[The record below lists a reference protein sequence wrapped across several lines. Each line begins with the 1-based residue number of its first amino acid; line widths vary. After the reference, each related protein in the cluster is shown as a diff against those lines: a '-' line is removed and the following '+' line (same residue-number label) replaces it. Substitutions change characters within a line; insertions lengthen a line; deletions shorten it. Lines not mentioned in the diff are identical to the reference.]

1 MACLHKAN
9 ILLPAKEIDRKK
21 WAVIACDQFT
31 SQPEYWKQVEDY
43 VGGEPSTLR
52 IIYPE
57 VYLGNDDEAMY
68 SQRLADIQLNMKR
81 YLTEGIL
88 VEEVQEG
95 YVLTVRETES
105 GIQIGLLAALDL
117 ETYDYGKSS
126 ASAVRATEETV
137 QERIPVRVGIRENAL
152 VESPHVMMLL
162 DDALCRV
169 LEPVYQKRGKLRRL
183 YDTELMFGGG
193 KVCGYAV
200 EGDEAE
206 TLTAKLAELE
216 GENREIFLAVGDGN
230 HSLAA
235 AKTCWEKLKDDLSE
249 EQAGMHP
256 ARYALVEI
264 VNLHSPALKFEAI
277 HRVIY
282 GGEMNELLAGFQKYL
297 QSFGESR
304 MQEWNDE
311 KTADIVFLQG
321 AGRAG
326 IKLAGTKGRLPV
338 ELLQCFLDGYVRE
351 HSELEIDY
359 VHSPET
365 VKELAEDGKAC
376 GVLLC
381 TMDKKSLFPA
391 ISAGGVLPRK
401 TFSLGDECQKRY
413 YMECRRL

>member
-1 MACLHKAN
+1 
-9 ILLPAKEIDRKK
+9 
-21 WAVIACDQFT
+21 
-31 SQPEYWKQVEDY
+31 
-43 VGGEPSTLR
+43 
-52 IIYPE
+52 
-57 VYLGNDDEAMY
+57 
-68 SQRLADIQLNMKR
+68 
-81 YLTEGIL
+81 
-88 VEEVQEG
+88 
-95 YVLTVRETES
+95 
-105 GIQIGLLAALDL
+105 
-117 ETYDYGKSS
+117 
-126 ASAVRATEETV
+126 
-137 QERIPVRVGIRENAL
+137 
-152 VESPHVMMLL
+152 MMLL

-282 GGEMNELLAGFQKYL
+282 GGEMNELLAGFQ
-297 QSFGESR
+297 
-304 MQEWNDE
+304 NDE

-321 AGRAG
+321 SGRAG

-381 TMDKKSLFPA
+381 TDRKS
-391 ISAGGVLPRK
+391 VV
-401 TFSLGDECQKRY
+401 
-413 YMECRRL
+413 